1 MASSVFNGSSSAFGG
16 GSGGRSFGSFR
27 LTNTPQDTDFGR
39 YLDGITDP
47 LTKAS
52 LGMQGYAENEG
63 TTQNALNWYRQ
74 FLAEGGGSPAML
86 RAFDNKQQAL
96 RSAYGIRQAEQP
108 NTRLAD
114 FLRELDAQGSWQNWG
129 QYEAGRQSP
138 MQRIRFSN

>member
-1 MASSVFNGSSSAFGG
+1 MAYSVYNGSGSAFGG
-16 GSGGRSFGSFR
+16 GASGRSFGQFK
-27 LTNTPQDTDFGR
+27 LTNRPQDTDFGR

-52 LGMQGYAENEG
+52 FGMYGTAENEG
-63 TTQNALNWYRQ
+63 TIQHTLNAYRQ

-114 FLRELDAQGSWQNWG
+114 FLREIDSQGSWQNWG

-138 MQRIRFSN
+138 MQRVRFA